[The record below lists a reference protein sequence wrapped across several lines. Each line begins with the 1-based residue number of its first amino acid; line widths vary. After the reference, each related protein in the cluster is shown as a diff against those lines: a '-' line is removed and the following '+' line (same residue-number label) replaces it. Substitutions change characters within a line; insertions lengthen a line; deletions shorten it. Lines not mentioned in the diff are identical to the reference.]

1 MAALGLALAGTLT
14 AELTTAVSNA
24 LFLVLLLLGGVA
36 VAPDVLPGRSP
47 RSARPRRSA
56 RPSRCCAALLDGATG
71 PVRRRARGARGWGV
85 VGTLAA
91 VARLPLGALSG
102 RRARWG
108 HGGVPMPSVPSL
120 PSAAAGAP
128 AAGTRDRRR
137 PTVVRVGSGDG
148 PDGGSGGGRV
158 TRKNLGSGER
168 LTADARAGR
177 RRGRTR
183 LLATTALVL
192 AACSG
197 EQNALDPA
205 GPFAQRPH
213 DLILWVFGIAVV
225 VFVLVQG
232 LILYTS
238 FRYRRREGDD
248 SMPEQVHGNTK
259 LEIVWTLIPAMILA
273 AIAVPTVQ
281 LIFEQMD
288 EPDEDYL
295 TVEVI
300 GHRWWFEYYYPD
312 YDIYTANEM
321 AIPVGVPVRLE
332 MTATDLAR
340 SPDLGVIHS
349 FWIPR
354 LAGKQDL
361 VPGHTTYLNLQ
372 ADEPGRYLGQC
383 AEYCGL
389 SHVNMRARVEAM
401 DMADFE
407 AWVAAQPRRPRSR
420 PTARSRRAAASSS
433 VTSVRARPARP
444 ATRCGRATPRGP
456 AQGPDLTHL

>member
-1 MAALGLALAGTLT
+1 MNLGSDSQADARHSRQPAPRPGRGPGRRPGRRPGRI
-14 AELTTAVSNA
+14 A
-24 LFLVLLLLGGVA
+24 LLLGV
-36 VAPDVLPGRSP
+36 
-47 RSARPRRSA
+47 
-56 RPSRCCAALLDGATG
+56 
-71 PVRRRARGARGWGV
+71 
-85 VGTLAA
+85 
-91 VARLPLGALSG
+91 
-102 RRARWG
+102 
-108 HGGVPMPSVPSL
+108 
-120 PSAAAGAP
+120 
-128 AAGTRDRRR
+128 
-137 PTVVRVGSGDG
+137 
-148 PDGGSGGGRV
+148 
-158 TRKNLGSGER
+158 
-168 LTADARAGR
+168 
-177 RRGRTR
+177 
-183 LLATTALVL
+183 ALVL

-205 GPFAQRPH
+205 GPYAQRPH
-213 DLILWVFGIAVV
+213 DLILYVFGIGAA

-259 LEIVWTLIPAMILA
+259 LEIVWTLIPAIILA

-281 LIFEQMD
+281 MIFEQMD
-288 EPDEDYL
+288 EPEVDYL

-321 AIPVGVPVRLE
+321 AIPVGMPVRLE

-372 ADEPGRYLGQC
+372 ADIPGRFIGQC

-389 SHVNMRARVEAM
+389 SHANMRARVEAM

-407 AWVAAQPRRPRSR
+407 TWVAAQR
-420 PTARSRRAAASSS
+420 T
-433 VTSVRARPARP
+433 P
-444 ATRCGRATPRGP
+444 ATVPADGSLEARGRELFGDLGARQACASCHRVWEGDGLRGP
-456 AQGPDLTHL
+456 GQGPDLTHLMSRIEFAGAIHDVTPENLRAWLKDPNSMKPMQYEVNGIGMPNLNLDDDELDALTAYLLSLR

>member
-1 MAALGLALAGTLT
+1 MNLGSDSQVDARHSRQQAPRPGRRPGHI
-14 AELTTAVSNA
+14 A
-24 LFLVLLLLGGVA
+24 LLLGV
-36 VAPDVLPGRSP
+36 
-47 RSARPRRSA
+47 
-56 RPSRCCAALLDGATG
+56 
-71 PVRRRARGARGWGV
+71 
-85 VGTLAA
+85 
-91 VARLPLGALSG
+91 
-102 RRARWG
+102 
-108 HGGVPMPSVPSL
+108 
-120 PSAAAGAP
+120 
-128 AAGTRDRRR
+128 
-137 PTVVRVGSGDG
+137 
-148 PDGGSGGGRV
+148 
-158 TRKNLGSGER
+158 
-168 LTADARAGR
+168 
-177 RRGRTR
+177 
-183 LLATTALVL
+183 ALVL

-205 GPFAQRPH
+205 GPYAQRPH
-213 DLILWVFGIAVV
+213 DLILYVFGIGAA

-259 LEIVWTLIPAMILA
+259 LEIVWTLIPAIILA

-281 LIFEQMD
+281 MIFEQMD
-288 EPDEDYL
+288 EPEVDYL

-321 AIPVGVPVRLE
+321 AIPVGMPVRLE

-372 ADEPGRYLGQC
+372 ADIPGRFIGQC

-389 SHVNMRARVEAM
+389 SHANMRARVEAM

-407 AWVAAQPRRPRSR
+407 TWVAAQR
-420 PTARSRRAAASSS
+420 T
-433 VTSVRARPARP
+433 P
-444 ATRCGRATPRGP
+444 ATVPPDGTLEARGRELFGDLGARQACASCHRVWEGDGLRGP
-456 AQGPDLTHL
+456 GQGPDLTHLMSRIEFAGAIHDMTPENLRAWLKDPNSMKPMQHEVNGIGMPNLNLDDDELDALTAYLLSLR